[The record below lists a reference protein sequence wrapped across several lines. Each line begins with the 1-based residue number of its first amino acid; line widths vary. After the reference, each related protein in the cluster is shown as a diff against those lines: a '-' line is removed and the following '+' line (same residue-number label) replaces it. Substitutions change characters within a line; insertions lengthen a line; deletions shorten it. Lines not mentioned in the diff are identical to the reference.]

1 MQLDSKLVE
10 NSTVYEKLKAAL
22 LNMDNEHIDDSE
34 FEKDL
39 ENEIEKVGQLPVK
52 DAIAEIA
59 NKAVTMNLCW
69 DGVHDFLIETFDI
82 STEEI
87 DEILAT
93 SGNQAIA
100 LAMSRD
106 QKTSAKVLKQ
116 LSQSDDEL
124 VLNAVAGHSAV
135 EEDVLKELAKS
146 NSEQVRV
153 GVAANSNTPKNILKQ
168 LAKDKGEEVI
178 KSLATNPN
186 LEKEEIAQ
194 LAQHEKDI
202 VKRYLARN
210 PSCPTEVLEE
220 LATTEQ
226 PDIVRRLKNRKKKM
240 KENIDD
246 KPEET
251 IV

>member
-1 MQLDSKLVE
+1 MQLDNKLVE
-10 NSTVYEKLKAAL
+10 NSTVYERLKASV
-22 LNMDNEHIDDSE
+22 LNIDNEHIDDSM

-39 ENEIEKVGQLPVK
+39 ENEIEKMGELPVK
-52 DAIAEIA
+52 EAIAELA
-59 NKAVTMNLCW
+59 NKAITMNLCW
-69 DGVHDFLIETFDI
+69 DGIHDFLTKTFDI
-82 STEEI
+82 SRAEI
-87 DEILAT
+87 DEILAI
-93 SGNQAIA
+93 SGNQEIA

-106 QKTSAKVLKQ
+106 QTTSASALKQ

-124 VLNAVAGHSAV
+124 VLTAVAGHSAV
-135 EEDVLKELAKS
+135 EEDVLKKLAKS

-153 GVAANSNTPKNILKQ
+153 SVAANDNTPKNILKK

-186 LEKEEIAQ
+186 LEKEEMTQ
-194 LAQHEKDI
+194 LAQHKKDI

-226 PDIVRRLKNRKKKM
+226 PDIVRRLEGRKRKM

-246 KPEET
+246 NLEEA